1 VPELARTV
9 EVAESGTINFP
20 PVGEVSVVGKTVR
33 AIEHDLAKRLEA
45 GYLRSPQVTVSVKE
59 FNSQRVTV
67 EGAVMKPGVHA
78 LKGKMT
84 LLQLIAMSGGIDRDV
99 SDSTVV
105 LFRNADGQRHA
116 TKFDIDAIRIGQAQD
131 PLIFP
136 GDRARVPFRSAARQ
150 STEAANATAQIT
162 AIAPGWPRA
171 PRHRLDL
178 APADIRPTCMAHPG
192 ATPSSPRS
200 SATRN
205 NAIPSSKG
213 SDSETAGPISVAIAN
228 SLQAIR
234 VRANSLGTQSLGH
247 ALRKGPPRTG
257 RGAISAVDRHNEAT
271 AAMAAP
277 GTPLAQEPPAQAGR
291 GASRDPHAKAVPRH

>member
-1 VPELARTV
+1 MSQVSFIRGSAVRPRYLCLLASVASIATALGACSSSNGEFVELSGTASSVPSAVGFDQGPALPARSVNNPGAYKIGQADVLDISVFKVPELARTV

-33 AIEHDLAKRLEA
+33 DIEHDLAKKLEA

-78 LKGKMT
+78 LKGKTT

-116 TKFDIDAIRIGQAQD
+116 TKFDIDAIRAGQAQD

-136 GDRARVPFRSAARQ
+136 GDMVV
-150 STEAANATAQIT
+150 AN
-162 AIAPGWPRA
+162 
-171 PRHRLDL
+171 
-178 APADIRPTCMAHPG
+178 
-192 ATPSSPRS
+192 SSPLKAAWS
-200 SATRN
+200 EF
-205 NAIPSSKG
+205 IKG
-213 SDSETAGPISVAIAN
+213 MQP
-228 SLQAIR
+228 
-234 VRANSLGTQSLGH
+234 
-247 ALRKGPPRTG
+247 
-257 RGAISAVDRHNEAT
+257 AT
-271 AAMAAP
+271 AAK
-277 GTPLAQEPPAQAGR
+277 TIT
-291 GASRDPHAKAVPRH
+291 SH